1 MSFLEE
7 YKQSLTAFQKELCER
22 DPKVVLPGDAERLDK
37 LMVMAAKLVGAK
49 EFFQ

>member
-1 MSFLEE
+1 MSLLEE
-7 YKQSLTAFQKELCER
+7 YKQSVAAFKKELRER
-22 DPKVVLPGDAERLDK
+22 DPKVVLPGDASQLDK